1 MKQHFQI
8 PWAQILIV
16 CAALVMALG
25 NGGALFRWSKK
36 RWGNGKPSDGAC
48 KCWTSTFVPY
58 LRIWVIRIFL
68 PWRLP

>member
-25 NGGALFRWSKK
+25 MGGLCSGGARS
-36 RWGNGKPSDGAC
+36 GGA
-48 KCWTSTFVPY
+48 TGSLPTEPANAGPVP
-58 LRIWVIRIFL
+58 LCPI
-68 PWRLP
+68 